1 MLHLDDDDHE
11 DEARAPVLGPEQRLQ
26 HARDLAY
33 RYLGKRD
40 RSVREVRAHL
50 ERRDVD
56 ADSIETVIGE
66 LEEQGYLDDARFAQR
81 FAEDRRRLDH
91 WGAERI
97 AERLRSHGIDRAHID
112 AAVALQDR
120 DEELGIALQLLER
133 RFSAPLP
140 DDRTR
145 ERALG
150 VLVRRGYELELAH
163 DAIRAFERRDAA

>member
-1 MLHLDDDDHE
+1 MDLEEFEDDARERALD
-11 DEARAPVLGPEQRLQ
+11 PEQRLQ

-40 RSVREVRAHL
+40 RSVLEVRRHL

-56 ADSIETVIGE
+56 PETIEVAIGE
-66 LEEQGYLDDARFAQR
+66 LEEQRYLDDARYAQR

-97 AERLRSHGIDRAHID
+97 AERLRAVGIPADHIE
-112 AAVALQDR
+112 AAIAAQDR
-120 DEELGIALQLLER
+120 DGELDVALALLER

-140 DDRTR
+140 DDRAR
-145 ERALG
+145 ERAFG
-150 VLVRRGYELELAH
+150 VLVRRGYDLELAH
-163 DAIRAFERRDAA
+163 DAIRAFERRAAA